1 MNFINKHFR
10 KSKCIKVIYFAEGK
24 KQITYYVIP
33 DGKNITLKDHEKT
46 FELNDKEFFIDPK
59 GFITY
64 VFSYNRVE
72 TVDPNNAE
80 TLGTTTPF
88 DLETAIESKVAS
100 EILQATRNK
109 ADINIILLIVMAIIV
124 IGFIALWYTTDQR
137 FNELTDS
144 LKPLLE
150 VLN

>member
-1 MNFINKHFR
+1 MNWINKHLR
-10 KSKCIKVIYFAEGK
+10 KSKCVKIIYFAEGK
-24 KQITYYVIP
+24 KQNTYYLIP
-33 DGKNITLKDHEKT
+33 TGKNVTIKGEKKT
-46 FELNDKEFFIDPK
+46 FELSDKEFFVDPK

-72 TVDPNNAE
+72 TIDPNNAD

-88 DLETAIESKVAS
+88 DLNTAIESQVAS
-100 EILQATRNK
+100 EILSASRNK
-109 ADINIILLIVMAIIV
+109 ADINIILLIVMGIMV

-137 FNELTDS
+137 FNELIDS

-150 VLN
+150 VIN